1 MAIREVLVPWD
12 TDASNTKYNATNNW
26 SELGAR
32 GIGSDV
38 SEPLDIIVS
47 QVGENHWD
55 ITQTVQLHY
64 LKGKQVYP

>member
-26 SELGAR
+26 SLTGAR

-38 SEPLDIIVS
+38 SEPLDITIS
-47 QVGENHWD
+47 QVGRKHWN

-64 LKGKQVYP
+64 LKEKQVYR